1 MLTANLTIDTA
12 KRLAYTK
19 FMEYD
24 IELIIAE
31 LQAFLDE
38 KQETITD
45 EELTTLLYKVKDEQE
60 NSNLREKEAND
71 NY

>member
-1 MLTANLTIDTA
+1 
-12 KRLAYTK
+12 
-19 FMEYD
+19 MEYD